1 MSPLLPYLWFLLV
14 LLGSRLIL
22 ILRDEPLT
30 RPRALLLA
38 LVQVAALLAA
48 APNPW
53 LLPLA
58 GLILAANLAGA
69 WLERAQ
75 PARIGL
81 WRLGALGL
89 ILAGAGISFAPAHGV
104 APSPLLLAAGDWLA
118 RHVLYF
124 SAPAAGTGAAG
135 PGGGRVL
142 LVLIGALAVM
152 NEANLLIR
160 GVLQLIRVVP
170 RPRAGDGSAAGA
182 QAALIL
188 PPRRRGELPQRLD
201 LREYN
206 AGRFIGVLERLLAY
220 AFVLQGQYT
229 AIGLIL
235 AAKGFARFREMDER
249 DFAEYV
255 LIGTLLSMTSAV
267 LVAEAVK
274 ALLG

>member
-1 MSPLLPYLWFLLV
+1 MSPLLPYLWF
-14 LLGSRLIL
+14 
-22 ILRDEPLT
+22 
-30 RPRALLLA
+30 
-38 LVQVAALLAA
+38 
-48 APNPW
+48 
-53 LLPLA
+53 
-58 GLILAANLAGA
+58 
-69 WLERAQ
+69 
-75 PARIGL
+75 
-81 WRLGALGL
+81 
-89 ILAGAGISFAPAHGV
+89 
-104 APSPLLLAAGDWLA
+104 
-118 RHVLYF
+118 
-124 SAPAAGTGAAG
+124 
-135 PGGGRVL
+135 L

-152 NEANLLIR
+152 NEANVLIR

-170 RPRAGDGSAAGA
+170 RPRTGDGSAAGA
-182 QAALIL
+182 QAELIL
-188 PPRRRGELPQRLD
+188 PPRRPGELPQRLD

-235 AAKGFARFREMDER
+235 AAKGFARFREMDQR